1 MAAFVANPLSLSV
14 SNEAAGAY
22 VRESAALE
30 RRRLAEEQRRR
41 DGAGRG
47 GGETVGAGGAS
58 KRRIGTRPRTSP
70 FPI

>member
-1 MAAFVANPLSLSV
+1 MANPLSLSV
-14 SNEAAGAY
+14 SNEAVGAY

-47 GGETVGAGGAS
+47 GGAAEKSIEEV
-58 KRRIGTRPRTSP
+58 P
-70 FPI
+70 F